1 MEEKNKTQQDVL
13 LLDAA
18 ENIQSTLENFWS
30 VQDLW
35 KSLAKASTILAFCQ
49 RNVRKGIKVSED
61 ELDCMVTLVNQFNI
75 ILQALEKFDDASK
88 R

>member
-1 MEEKNKTQQDVL
+1 MEKEEKTQQDAL
-13 LLDAA
+13 LEAA
-18 ENIQSTLENFWS
+18 ENIQSTLANFWS
-30 VQDLW
+30 VPELW

>member
-1 MEEKNKTQQDVL
+1 MKENEKTQQDAL
-13 LLDAA
+13 LEAA
-18 ENIQSTLENFWS
+18 ENIQSTLANFWS